1 MFKGS
6 NVALITP
13 FKNNKLDQEA
23 YVKLI
28 NFHLE
33 NNTNGLVPA
42 GTTGESPTLSHKE
55 HEKVIELCIKEVKG
69 KIPVIAGTGSNSTDE
84 AVELSKFAEKA
95 GSDALLVVTP
105 YYNKPTQ
112 EGLYQHYKSIN
123 DNSSIIIDV
132 RTPEEFSKGH
142 LRNALNIN
150 WFDDNFEDQV
160 EILSRDRPV
169 FIYCLS
175 GGRSAKALDKIS
187 KMGFK
192 NSYEL
197 DGGILEWRKN
207 NYPESKIK
215 VDLEKSLSVNEFS
228 ELITSD
234 KIVMVDYFAK
244 WCAPCKVMEPFLD
257 DLSEEYRDNLELIR
271 IDYDQ
276 NLPLVK
282 SLGVQ
287 GLPVIQLYYNNQLLW
302 SKDGFSDKITIE
314 AQIKKYL

>member
-1 MFKGS
+1 MRGYRFSKILLS
-6 NVALITP
+6 FFLLVPFISLISCNDISSQRVSAEDFYT
-13 FKNNKLDQEA
+13 
-23 YVKLI
+23 KLI
-28 NFHLE
+28 
-33 NNTNGLVPA
+33 
-42 GTTGESPTLSHKE
+42 
-55 HEKVIELCIKEVKG
+55 
-69 KIPVIAGTGSNSTDE
+69 D
-84 AVELSKFAEKA
+84 
-95 GSDALLVVTP
+95 
-105 YYNKPTQ
+105 
-112 EGLYQHYKSIN
+112 

-150 WFDDNFEDQV
+150 WFDENFESQV
-160 EILSRDRPV
+160 EILSRERPV

-187 KMGFK
+187 EMGFK

-197 DGGILEWRKN
+197 NGGILEWRKN
-207 NYPESKIK
+207 NYPESIIK
-215 VDLEKSLSVNEFS
+215 VDYEKSLSVNEFS
-228 ELITSD
+228 KLITSD

-257 DLSEEYRDNLELIR
+257 DLSKKYSDKLKFIR

-287 GLPVIQLYYNNQLLW
+287 GLPVIQIYYDNQLLW
-302 SKDGFSDKITIE
+302 SQDGFSDKNTIE
-314 AQIKKYL
+314 TQIKKYL

>member
-1 MFKGS
+1 MRGYRFSKTLLS
-6 NVALITP
+6 FFLLVPFISLISCNDISSQRVSAEDFYT
-13 FKNNKLDQEA
+13 
-23 YVKLI
+23 KLI
-28 NFHLE
+28 
-33 NNTNGLVPA
+33 
-42 GTTGESPTLSHKE
+42 
-55 HEKVIELCIKEVKG
+55 
-69 KIPVIAGTGSNSTDE
+69 D
-84 AVELSKFAEKA
+84 
-95 GSDALLVVTP
+95 
-105 YYNKPTQ
+105 
-112 EGLYQHYKSIN
+112 

-150 WFDDNFEDQV
+150 WFDENFESQV
-160 EILSRDRPV
+160 EILSRERPV

-187 KMGFK
+187 EMGFK

-197 DGGILEWRKN
+197 NGGILEWRKN
-207 NYPESKIK
+207 NYPESIIK
-215 VDLEKSLSVNEFS
+215 VDHEKSLSVNEFS

-257 DLSEEYRDNLELIR
+257 DLSEKYSDKLKFIR

-287 GLPVIQLYYNNQLLW
+287 GLPVIQIYYDNQLLW
-302 SKDGFSDKITIE
+302 SQDGFSDKNTIE
-314 AQIKKYL
+314 TQIKKYL

>member
-1 MFKGS
+1 MRGCQFNKTLL
-6 NVALITP
+6 LI
-13 FKNNKLDQEA
+13 F
-23 YVKLI
+23 
-28 NFHLE
+28 
-33 NNTNGLVPA
+33 
-42 GTTGESPTLSHKE
+42 
-55 HEKVIELCIKEVKG
+55 
-69 KIPVIAGTGSNSTDE
+69 
-84 AVELSKFAEKA
+84 
-95 GSDALLVVTP
+95 LLVSFISLIACNDISSQRVSAEDFYT
-105 YYNKPTQ
+105 K
-112 EGLYQHYKSIN
+112 LVD

-150 WFDDNFEDQV
+150 WFDENFESQV
-160 EILSRDRPV
+160 EILSRERPV

-187 KMGFK
+187 GMGFK

-207 NYPESKIK
+207 NYPESIIK
-215 VDLEKSLSVNEFS
+215 VDHEKSLSVNEFS

-257 DLSEEYRDNLELIR
+257 DLSEKYSDKLKFVR

-287 GLPVIQLYYNNQLLW
+287 GLPVIQIYYDNQLLW
-302 SKDGFSDKITIE
+302 SQDGFSDKNTIE
-314 AQIKKYL
+314 TQIKKYL

>member
-1 MFKGS
+1 MRGYKLNRTLLSIFIFTS
-6 NVALITP
+6 LISCNDIYSQRVSAKD
-13 FKNNKLDQEA
+13 F
-23 YVKLI
+23 YSKLI
-28 NFHLE
+28 N
-33 NNTNGLVPA
+33 N
-42 GTTGESPTLSHKE
+42 
-55 HEKVIELCIKEVKG
+55 
-69 KIPVIAGTGSNSTDE
+69 
-84 AVELSKFAEKA
+84 
-95 GSDALLVVTP
+95 
-105 YYNKPTQ
+105 
-112 EGLYQHYKSIN
+112 
-123 DNSSIIIDV
+123 NSSIIIDV

-150 WFDDNFEDQV
+150 WFDDNFDSQV
-160 EILSRDRPV
+160 EILSKDRPV

-187 KMGFK
+187 EMGFK

-207 NYPESKIK
+207 NYPETKIK
-215 VDLEKSLSVNEFS
+215 VDFEKSLSVNEFR

-257 DLSEEYRDNLELIR
+257 DLSEEYRDNLKLIR

-302 SKDGFSDKITIE
+302 SKDGFSDKNTIE

>member
-1 MFKGS
+1 MRGYRFSKILLS
-6 NVALITP
+6 FFLLVPFISLISCNDISSQRVSAEDFYT
-13 FKNNKLDQEA
+13 
-23 YVKLI
+23 KLI
-28 NFHLE
+28 
-33 NNTNGLVPA
+33 
-42 GTTGESPTLSHKE
+42 
-55 HEKVIELCIKEVKG
+55 
-69 KIPVIAGTGSNSTDE
+69 D
-84 AVELSKFAEKA
+84 
-95 GSDALLVVTP
+95 
-105 YYNKPTQ
+105 
-112 EGLYQHYKSIN
+112 

-150 WFDDNFEDQV
+150 WFDENFESQL
-160 EILSRDRPV
+160 EILSRERPV

-187 KMGFK
+187 EMGFK

-197 DGGILEWRKN
+197 NGGILEWRKN
-207 NYPESKIK
+207 NYPESIIK
-215 VDLEKSLSVNEFS
+215 VDYEKSLSVNEFS
-228 ELITSD
+228 KLITSD

-257 DLSEEYRDNLELIR
+257 DLSKKYSEKLKFIR

-287 GLPVIQLYYNNQLLW
+287 GLPVIQIYYDNQLLW
-302 SKDGFSDKITIE
+302 SQDGFSDKNTIE
-314 AQIKKYL
+314 TQIKKYL

>member
-1 MFKGS
+1 MRGYQF
-6 NVALITP
+6 
-13 FKNNKLDQEA
+13 NK
-23 YVKLI
+23 
-28 NFHLE
+28 
-33 NNTNGLVPA
+33 
-42 GTTGESPTLSHKE
+42 TL
-55 HEKVIELCIKEVKG
+55 
-69 KIPVIAGTGSNSTDE
+69 
-84 AVELSKFAEKA
+84 LSIF
-95 GSDALLVVTP
+95 LLVSFISLIACNDISSQRVSAEDFYT
-105 YYNKPTQ
+105 K
-112 EGLYQHYKSIN
+112 LVD

-150 WFDDNFEDQV
+150 WFDENFESQV
-160 EILSRDRPV
+160 EILSRERPV

-187 KMGFK
+187 GMGFK

-207 NYPESKIK
+207 NYPESIIK
-215 VDLEKSLSVNEFS
+215 VDHEKSLSVNEFS
-228 ELITSD
+228 ELITSE

-257 DLSEEYRDNLELIR
+257 DLSEKYSDKLKFIR

-287 GLPVIQLYYNNQLLW
+287 GLPVIQIYYDNQLLW
-302 SKDGFSDKITIE
+302 SQDGFSDKNTIE
-314 AQIKKYL
+314 TQIKKYL

>member
-1 MFKGS
+1 MRGCHF
-6 NVALITP
+6 
-13 FKNNKLDQEA
+13 NK
-23 YVKLI
+23 
-28 NFHLE
+28 
-33 NNTNGLVPA
+33 
-42 GTTGESPTLSHKE
+42 TL
-55 HEKVIELCIKEVKG
+55 
-69 KIPVIAGTGSNSTDE
+69 
-84 AVELSKFAEKA
+84 LSIF
-95 GSDALLVVTP
+95 LLVSFISLIACNDISSQRVSAEDFYT
-105 YYNKPTQ
+105 K
-112 EGLYQHYKSIN
+112 LVD

-150 WFDDNFEDQV
+150 WFDENFESQV
-160 EILSRDRPV
+160 EILSRERPV

-187 KMGFK
+187 GMGFK

-207 NYPESKIK
+207 NYPESIIK
-215 VDLEKSLSVNEFS
+215 VDHEKSLSVNEFS

-257 DLSEEYRDNLELIR
+257 DLSEKYSDKLKFIR

-287 GLPVIQLYYNNQLLW
+287 GLPVIQIYYDNQLLW
-302 SKDGFSDKITIE
+302 SQDGFSDKNTIE
-314 AQIKKYL
+314 TQIKKYL

>member
-1 MFKGS
+1 MRGCQF
-6 NVALITP
+6 
-13 FKNNKLDQEA
+13 NK
-23 YVKLI
+23 
-28 NFHLE
+28 
-33 NNTNGLVPA
+33 
-42 GTTGESPTLSHKE
+42 TL
-55 HEKVIELCIKEVKG
+55 
-69 KIPVIAGTGSNSTDE
+69 
-84 AVELSKFAEKA
+84 LSIF
-95 GSDALLVVTP
+95 LLVSFISLIACNDISSQRVSAEDFYT
-105 YYNKPTQ
+105 K
-112 EGLYQHYKSIN
+112 LVD

-150 WFDDNFEDQV
+150 WFDENFESQL
-160 EILSRDRPV
+160 EILSRERPV

-187 KMGFK
+187 GMGFK

-207 NYPESKIK
+207 NYPESIIK
-215 VDLEKSLSVNEFS
+215 VDHEKSLSVNEFS

-302 SKDGFSDKITIE
+302 SKDGFTDKNTIE
-314 AQIKKYL
+314 TQIKKYL

>member
-1 MFKGS
+1 MRGCQF
-6 NVALITP
+6 
-13 FKNNKLDQEA
+13 NK
-23 YVKLI
+23 
-28 NFHLE
+28 
-33 NNTNGLVPA
+33 
-42 GTTGESPTLSHKE
+42 TL
-55 HEKVIELCIKEVKG
+55 
-69 KIPVIAGTGSNSTDE
+69 
-84 AVELSKFAEKA
+84 LSIF
-95 GSDALLVVTP
+95 LLVSFISLIACNDISSQRVSAEDFYT
-105 YYNKPTQ
+105 K
-112 EGLYQHYKSIN
+112 LVD

-132 RTPEEFSKGH
+132 RTPEEFTKGH

-150 WFDDNFEDQV
+150 WFDENFESQV
-160 EILSRDRPV
+160 EILSRERPV

-187 KMGFK
+187 GMGFK

-207 NYPESKIK
+207 NYPESIIK
-215 VDLEKSLSVNEFS
+215 VDHEKSLSVNEFS

-257 DLSEEYRDNLELIR
+257 DLSEKYSDKLKFIR

-287 GLPVIQLYYNNQLLW
+287 GLPVIQIYYDNQLLW
-302 SKDGFSDKITIE
+302 SQDGFSGKNTIE
-314 AQIKKYL
+314 TQIKKYL

>member
-1 MFKGS
+1 MRGCQF
-6 NVALITP
+6 
-13 FKNNKLDQEA
+13 NK
-23 YVKLI
+23 
-28 NFHLE
+28 
-33 NNTNGLVPA
+33 
-42 GTTGESPTLSHKE
+42 TL
-55 HEKVIELCIKEVKG
+55 
-69 KIPVIAGTGSNSTDE
+69 
-84 AVELSKFAEKA
+84 LSIF
-95 GSDALLVVTP
+95 LLVSFISLIACNDISSQRVSAEDFYT
-105 YYNKPTQ
+105 K
-112 EGLYQHYKSIN
+112 LVD

-150 WFDDNFEDQV
+150 WFDENFESQL
-160 EILSRDRPV
+160 EILSRERPV

-187 KMGFK
+187 GMGFK

-207 NYPESKIK
+207 NYPESIIK
-215 VDLEKSLSVNEFS
+215 VDHEKSLSVNEFS
-228 ELITSD
+228 KLITSD

-257 DLSEEYRDNLELIR
+257 DLSKKYSDKLKFIR

-287 GLPVIQLYYNNQLLW
+287 GLPVIQIYYDNQLLW
-302 SKDGFSDKITIE
+302 SQDGFSDKNTIE
-314 AQIKKYL
+314 TQIKKYL

>member
-1 MFKGS
+1 MRGCQF
-6 NVALITP
+6 
-13 FKNNKLDQEA
+13 NK
-23 YVKLI
+23 
-28 NFHLE
+28 
-33 NNTNGLVPA
+33 
-42 GTTGESPTLSHKE
+42 TL
-55 HEKVIELCIKEVKG
+55 
-69 KIPVIAGTGSNSTDE
+69 
-84 AVELSKFAEKA
+84 LSIF
-95 GSDALLVVTP
+95 LLVSFISLIACNDISSQRVSAEDFYT
-105 YYNKPTQ
+105 K
-112 EGLYQHYKSIN
+112 LVD

-132 RTPEEFSKGH
+132 RTPEEFTKGH

-150 WFDDNFEDQV
+150 WFDENFESQV
-160 EILSRDRPV
+160 EILSRERPV

-187 KMGFK
+187 GMGFK

-207 NYPESKIK
+207 NYPESIIK
-215 VDLEKSLSVNEFS
+215 VDHEKSLSVNEFS

-257 DLSEEYRDNLELIR
+257 DLSEKYSDKLKFIR

-287 GLPVIQLYYNNQLLW
+287 GLPVIQIYYDNQLLW
-302 SKDGFSDKITIE
+302 SQDGFSDKNTIE
-314 AQIKKYL
+314 TQIKKYL

>member
-1 MFKGS
+1 MRGCQF
-6 NVALITP
+6 
-13 FKNNKLDQEA
+13 NK
-23 YVKLI
+23 
-28 NFHLE
+28 
-33 NNTNGLVPA
+33 
-42 GTTGESPTLSHKE
+42 TL
-55 HEKVIELCIKEVKG
+55 
-69 KIPVIAGTGSNSTDE
+69 
-84 AVELSKFAEKA
+84 LSIF
-95 GSDALLVVTP
+95 LLVSFISLIACNDISSQRVSAEDFYT
-105 YYNKPTQ
+105 K
-112 EGLYQHYKSIN
+112 LVD

-150 WFDDNFEDQV
+150 WFDENFESQV
-160 EILSRDRPV
+160 EILSRERPV

-187 KMGFK
+187 GMGFK

-197 DGGILEWRKN
+197 NGGILEWRKN
-207 NYPESKIK
+207 NYPESIIK
-215 VDLEKSLSVNEFS
+215 VDHEKSLSVNEFS

-257 DLSEEYRDNLELIR
+257 DLSEKYSDKLKFIR

-287 GLPVIQLYYNNQLLW
+287 GLPVIQIYYDNQLLW
-302 SKDGFSDKITIE
+302 SQDGFSDKNTIE
-314 AQIKKYL
+314 TQIKKYL

>member
-1 MFKGS
+1 MRGCQF
-6 NVALITP
+6 
-13 FKNNKLDQEA
+13 NK
-23 YVKLI
+23 
-28 NFHLE
+28 
-33 NNTNGLVPA
+33 
-42 GTTGESPTLSHKE
+42 TL
-55 HEKVIELCIKEVKG
+55 
-69 KIPVIAGTGSNSTDE
+69 
-84 AVELSKFAEKA
+84 LSIF
-95 GSDALLVVTP
+95 LLVSFISLIACNDISSQRVSAEDFYT
-105 YYNKPTQ
+105 K
-112 EGLYQHYKSIN
+112 LVD

-150 WFDDNFEDQV
+150 WFDENFESQV
-160 EILSRDRPV
+160 EILSRERPV

-187 KMGFK
+187 GMGFK

-207 NYPESKIK
+207 NYPESIIK
-215 VDLEKSLSVNEFS
+215 VDHEKSLSVNEFS

-257 DLSEEYRDNLELIR
+257 DLSEKYSDKLKFIR

-287 GLPVIQLYYNNQLLW
+287 GLPVIQIYYDNQLLW
-302 SKDGFSDKITIE
+302 SQDGFSDKNTIE
-314 AQIKKYL
+314 TQIKKYL

>member
-1 MFKGS
+1 MKGYNLNKTAVS
-6 NVALITP
+6 TLILIS
-13 FKNNKLDQEA
+13 FLSCNKISSQRVSANDF
-23 YVKLI
+23 Y
-28 NFHLE
+28 
-33 NNTNGLVPA
+33 
-42 GTTGESPTLSHKE
+42 S
-55 HEKVIELCIKEVKG
+55 EL
-69 KIPVIAGTGSNSTDE
+69 
-84 AVELSKFAEKA
+84 
-95 GSDALLVVTP
+95 
-105 YYNKPTQ
+105 
-112 EGLYQHYKSIN
+112 IN

-287 GLPVIQLYYNNQLLW
+287 GLPVIQLYYNNQLYW

>member
-1 MFKGS
+1 MRGYRFSKTLLS
-6 NVALITP
+6 FFLLVPFISLISCNDISSQRVSAEDFYT
-13 FKNNKLDQEA
+13 
-23 YVKLI
+23 KLI
-28 NFHLE
+28 
-33 NNTNGLVPA
+33 
-42 GTTGESPTLSHKE
+42 
-55 HEKVIELCIKEVKG
+55 
-69 KIPVIAGTGSNSTDE
+69 D
-84 AVELSKFAEKA
+84 
-95 GSDALLVVTP
+95 
-105 YYNKPTQ
+105 
-112 EGLYQHYKSIN
+112 

-150 WFDDNFEDQV
+150 WFDENFESQV
-160 EILSRDRPV
+160 EILSRERPV

-187 KMGFK
+187 EMGFK

-197 DGGILEWRKN
+197 NGGILEWRKN
-207 NYPESKIK
+207 NYPESIIK
-215 VDLEKSLSVNEFS
+215 VDYEKSLSVNEFS
-228 ELITSD
+228 KLITSD

-257 DLSEEYRDNLELIR
+257 DLSKKYSDKLKFIR

-287 GLPVIQLYYNNQLLW
+287 GLPVIQIYYDNQLLW
-302 SKDGFSDKITIE
+302 SQDGFSDKNTIE
-314 AQIKKYL
+314 TQIKKYL

>member
-1 MFKGS
+1 MRGCQF
-6 NVALITP
+6 
-13 FKNNKLDQEA
+13 NK
-23 YVKLI
+23 
-28 NFHLE
+28 
-33 NNTNGLVPA
+33 
-42 GTTGESPTLSHKE
+42 TL
-55 HEKVIELCIKEVKG
+55 
-69 KIPVIAGTGSNSTDE
+69 
-84 AVELSKFAEKA
+84 LSIF
-95 GSDALLVVTP
+95 LLVSFISLIACNDISSQRVSAEDFYT
-105 YYNKPTQ
+105 K
-112 EGLYQHYKSIN
+112 LVD

-150 WFDDNFEDQV
+150 WFDENFESQL
-160 EILSRDRPV
+160 EILSRERPV

-187 KMGFK
+187 GMGFK

-207 NYPESKIK
+207 NYPESIIK
-215 VDLEKSLSVNEFS
+215 VDHEKSLSVNEFS

-257 DLSEEYRDNLELIR
+257 DLSEKYSDKLKFIR

-287 GLPVIQLYYNNQLLW
+287 GLPVIQIYYDNQLLW
-302 SKDGFSDKITIE
+302 SQDGFSDKNTIE
-314 AQIKKYL
+314 TQIKKYL

>member
-1 MFKGS
+1 MRGYKLNRTLLSIFIFTS
-6 NVALITP
+6 LISCNDIYSQRVSAKD
-13 FKNNKLDQEA
+13 F
-23 YVKLI
+23 YSKLI
-28 NFHLE
+28 N
-33 NNTNGLVPA
+33 N
-42 GTTGESPTLSHKE
+42 
-55 HEKVIELCIKEVKG
+55 
-69 KIPVIAGTGSNSTDE
+69 
-84 AVELSKFAEKA
+84 
-95 GSDALLVVTP
+95 
-105 YYNKPTQ
+105 
-112 EGLYQHYKSIN
+112 
-123 DNSSIIIDV
+123 NSSIIIDV

-150 WFDDNFEDQV
+150 WFDDNFDSQV
-160 EILSRDRPV
+160 EILSKDRPV

-187 KMGFK
+187 GMGFK

-207 NYPESKIK
+207 NYPETKIK
-215 VDLEKSLSVNEFS
+215 VDFEKSLSVNEFR

-257 DLSEEYRDNLELIR
+257 DLSEEYRDNLKLIR

-302 SKDGFSDKITIE
+302 SKDGFSDKNTIE

>member
-1 MFKGS
+1 MRGCQFNKTLL
-6 NVALITP
+6 LI
-13 FKNNKLDQEA
+13 F
-23 YVKLI
+23 
-28 NFHLE
+28 
-33 NNTNGLVPA
+33 
-42 GTTGESPTLSHKE
+42 
-55 HEKVIELCIKEVKG
+55 
-69 KIPVIAGTGSNSTDE
+69 
-84 AVELSKFAEKA
+84 
-95 GSDALLVVTP
+95 LLVSFISLIACNDISSQRVSAEDFYT
-105 YYNKPTQ
+105 K
-112 EGLYQHYKSIN
+112 LVD

-150 WFDDNFEDQV
+150 WFDENFESQV
-160 EILSRDRPV
+160 EILSRERPV

-187 KMGFK
+187 GMGFK

-207 NYPESKIK
+207 NYPESIIK
-215 VDLEKSLSVNEFS
+215 VDHEKSLSVNEFS

-257 DLSEEYRDNLELIR
+257 DLSEKYSDKLKFIR

-287 GLPVIQLYYNNQLLW
+287 GLPVIQIYYDNQLLW
-302 SKDGFSDKITIE
+302 SQDGFSDKNTIE
-314 AQIKKYL
+314 TQIKKYL

>member
-1 MFKGS
+1 MRGCQF
-6 NVALITP
+6 
-13 FKNNKLDQEA
+13 NK
-23 YVKLI
+23 
-28 NFHLE
+28 
-33 NNTNGLVPA
+33 
-42 GTTGESPTLSHKE
+42 TL
-55 HEKVIELCIKEVKG
+55 L
-69 KIPVIAGTGSNSTDE
+69 ST
-84 AVELSKFAEKA
+84 F
-95 GSDALLVVTP
+95 LLVSFISLIACNDISSQRVSAEDFYT
-105 YYNKPTQ
+105 K
-112 EGLYQHYKSIN
+112 LVD

-150 WFDDNFEDQV
+150 WFDENFESQV
-160 EILSRDRPV
+160 EILSRERPV

-187 KMGFK
+187 GMGFK

-207 NYPESKIK
+207 NYPESIIK
-215 VDLEKSLSVNEFS
+215 VDHEKSLSVNEFS

-257 DLSEEYRDNLELIR
+257 DLSEKYSDKLKFIR

-287 GLPVIQLYYNNQLLW
+287 GLPVIQIYYDNQLLW
-302 SKDGFSDKITIE
+302 SQDGFSDKNTIE
-314 AQIKKYL
+314 TQIKKYL

>member
-1 MFKGS
+1 MSSQRVSAEDFY
-6 NVALITP
+6 T
-13 FKNNKLDQEA
+13 KLVD
-23 YVKLI
+23 
-28 NFHLE
+28 
-33 NNTNGLVPA
+33 
-42 GTTGESPTLSHKE
+42 
-55 HEKVIELCIKEVKG
+55 
-69 KIPVIAGTGSNSTDE
+69 
-84 AVELSKFAEKA
+84 
-95 GSDALLVVTP
+95 
-105 YYNKPTQ
+105 
-112 EGLYQHYKSIN
+112 

-132 RTPEEFSKGH
+132 RTPEEFTKGH

-150 WFDDNFEDQV
+150 WFDENFESQV
-160 EILSRDRPV
+160 EILSRERPV

-187 KMGFK
+187 GMGFK

-197 DGGILEWRKN
+197 GGGILEWRKN
-207 NYPESKIK
+207 NYPESIIK
-215 VDLEKSLSVNEFS
+215 VDHEKSLSVNEFS

-257 DLSEEYRDNLELIR
+257 DLSEKYSDKLKFIR

-287 GLPVIQLYYNNQLLW
+287 GLPVIQIYYDNQLLW
-302 SKDGFSDKITIE
+302 SQDGFSDKNTIE
-314 AQIKKYL
+314 TQIKKYLQF

>member
-1 MFKGS
+1 MSIF
-6 NVALITP
+6 
-13 FKNNKLDQEA
+13 
-23 YVKLI
+23 
-28 NFHLE
+28 
-33 NNTNGLVPA
+33 
-42 GTTGESPTLSHKE
+42 
-55 HEKVIELCIKEVKG
+55 
-69 KIPVIAGTGSNSTDE
+69 
-84 AVELSKFAEKA
+84 
-95 GSDALLVVTP
+95 LLVSFISLIACNDISSQRVSAEDFYT
-105 YYNKPTQ
+105 K
-112 EGLYQHYKSIN
+112 LVD

-150 WFDDNFEDQV
+150 WFDENFESQV
-160 EILSRDRPV
+160 EILSRERPV

-187 KMGFK
+187 GMGFK

-207 NYPESKIK
+207 NYPESIIK
-215 VDLEKSLSVNEFS
+215 VDHEKSLSVNEFS

-257 DLSEEYRDNLELIR
+257 DLSEKYSDKLKFIR

-287 GLPVIQLYYNNQLLW
+287 GLPVIQIYYDNQLLW
-302 SKDGFSDKITIE
+302 SQDGFSDKNTIE
-314 AQIKKYL
+314 TQIKKYL

>member
-1 MFKGS
+1 MRGYRFSKTLLS
-6 NVALITP
+6 FFLLVPFISLISCNDISSQRVSAEDFYT
-13 FKNNKLDQEA
+13 
-23 YVKLI
+23 KLI
-28 NFHLE
+28 
-33 NNTNGLVPA
+33 
-42 GTTGESPTLSHKE
+42 
-55 HEKVIELCIKEVKG
+55 
-69 KIPVIAGTGSNSTDE
+69 D
-84 AVELSKFAEKA
+84 
-95 GSDALLVVTP
+95 
-105 YYNKPTQ
+105 
-112 EGLYQHYKSIN
+112 

-150 WFDDNFEDQV
+150 WFDENFESQV
-160 EILSRDRPV
+160 EILSRERPV

-187 KMGFK
+187 EMGFK

-197 DGGILEWRKN
+197 NGGILEWRKN
-207 NYPESKIK
+207 NYPELIIK
-215 VDLEKSLSVNEFS
+215 VDYEKSLSVNEFS
-228 ELITSD
+228 KLITSD

-257 DLSEEYRDNLELIR
+257 DLSKKYSDKLKFIR

-287 GLPVIQLYYNNQLLW
+287 GLPVIQIYYDNQLLW
-302 SKDGFSDKITIE
+302 SQDGFSDKNTIE
-314 AQIKKYL
+314 TQIKKYL